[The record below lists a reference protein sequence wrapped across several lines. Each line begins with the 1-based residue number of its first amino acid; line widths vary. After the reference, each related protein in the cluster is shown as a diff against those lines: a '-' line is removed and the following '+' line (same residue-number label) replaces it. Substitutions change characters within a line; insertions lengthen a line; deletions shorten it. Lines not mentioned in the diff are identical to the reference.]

1 MCLQFKIYHRSIA
14 PMPGKWGG
22 PRLGAGRP
30 QLPAD
35 ERRME
40 RVVVMVTAD
49 ELAALKRLAAARRLP
64 PSTLAYQLL
73 APALR
78 RQLGRIRGGH

>member
-1 MCLQFKIYHRSIA
+1 
-14 PMPGKWGG
+14 MPAKWGG

-30 QLPAD
+30 PLPVD
-35 ERRME
+35 ERRTE
-40 RVVVMVTAD
+40 RVVLMVTAD
-49 ELAALKRLAAARRLP
+49 ELATLKRRAAARHLP

-78 RQLGRIRGGH
+78 RTRRRVPAGG

>member
-1 MCLQFKIYHRSIA
+1 
-14 PMPGKWGG
+14 MPGKWGG

-35 ERRME
+35 ERRTE

-49 ELAALKRLAAARRLP
+49 ELATLKRRAAARHLP

-78 RQLGRIRGGH
+78 RQLGRIRGGR

>member
-1 MCLQFKIYHRSIA
+1 MT
-14 PMPGKWGG
+14 GKWGG

-35 ERRME
+35 VRRTE

-49 ELAALKRLAAARRLP
+49 ELAVLKRMVATERVP

-73 APALR
+73 VPALR
-78 RQLGRIRGGH
+78 RQLGRVRGGR

>member
-1 MCLQFKIYHRSIA
+1 
-14 PMPGKWGG
+14 MPGKWGG

-35 ERRME
+35 ERRTE

-49 ELAALKRLAAARRLP
+49 ELAALKRLAAVERVP

-73 APALR
+73 VPALR
-78 RQLGRIRGGH
+78 RARRRVRGER

>member
-1 MCLQFKIYHRSIA
+1 
-14 PMPGKWGG
+14 MPGKWGG

-35 ERRME
+35 ERRTE

-49 ELAALKRLAAARRLP
+49 ELATLKRLAAARRVP

-78 RQLGRIRGGH
+78 RRLGRIRGGR

>member
-1 MCLQFKIYHRSIA
+1 
-14 PMPGKWGG
+14 MPGNWGG

-30 QLPAD
+30 QLPAN
-35 ERRME
+35 ERRTE
-40 RVVVMVTAD
+40 RVVVMVTAE
-49 ELAALKRLAAARRLP
+49 ELVALKRLAAPRQIP

-78 RQLGRIRGGH
+78 RQLDRIRGRR